1 MKLDTVLARI
11 PAWYESGLCIH
22 LQSAPGRG
30 KSTTIEAVPE
40 LLASRYPDKAF
51 GIVIINGGSLT
62 IADATGY
69 LVPVTRDGSSY
80 SEFTRPFWWMTA
92 ENKPLEAYDGGIV
105 FVDEEDKLDVD
116 VKKILGEGAL
126 SGRLGSHR
134 IPPGWRIWT
143 AGNRQ
148 RDRSGSTRRLDHLI
162 NRRME
167 IEITDDIESWIHW
180 AVQNNVSAE
189 AIAFTKLN
197 PTIVFAS
204 EVPEVQGPWCTPRS
218 LVLADRFMQALAGPD
233 GAAPIEDPDLAIEVA
248 GLIGVAAQRQFFA
261 MIATRLKLPAL
272 EDILEAPE
280 KALLPQ
286 KIDEQMLVAFFLA
299 ARAER
304 DTIGQII
311 RYIERLPVDMAMAF
325 GKAAFKRA
333 PVLIANKEV
342 MAWTKRN
349 AGMINLLQYGR

>member
-1 MKLDTVLARI
+1 LKLDTVLARI

-30 KSTTIEAVPE
+30 KSTTIEAVPD

-80 SEFTRPFWWMTA
+80 SEFTRPFWWMTG

-180 AVQNNVSAE
+180 AVQNKVSAE

-204 EVPEVQGPWCTPRS
+204 EVPEIQGPWCTPRS
-218 LVLADRFMQALAGPD
+218 LVLADRFMQALASPD
-233 GAAPIEDPDLAIEVA
+233 GSAPIEDPDLAIEVA
-248 GLIGVAAQRQFFA
+248 GLIGVAAQRQLFA

-272 EDILEAPE
+272 EDILEDPE